1 MTASQLSMLNMSND
15 QAHLTKTTYRSK
27 WRVIATVLAATLMA
41 GCAAVNP
48 IETKTQEG
56 LMRSHEVSITR
67 QAVIPGTP
75 QAVFEF
81 IAAEDVLPKVLT
93 GYGPLPAV
101 VKTSENTGPWTVAG
115 SARLIHLADGSTVR
129 EQVTD
134 FEPSKRFAYRVWEF
148 GNPIISSLATGAR
161 GEWTFAPAAGGTL
174 VTWSYTFNAK
184 NGLAA
189 LPLSGITQ
197 ILWRGYMDVCLE
209 NSKRLMAKNVADPK
223 SMTAEKP

>member
-1 MTASQLSMLNMSND
+1 MTVPQLFIANMSND
-15 QAHLTKTTYRSK
+15 QAHLTKTANRNK
-27 WRVIATVLAATLMA
+27 WRVTATLFAAALLA

-48 IETKTQEG
+48 IEATSKEG

-129 EQVTD
+129 EQVTH

-161 GEWTFAPAAGGTL
+161 GEWTFAPTAGGTL
-174 VTWSYTFNAK
+174 VTWTYTFTAK
-184 NGLAA
+184 NGVAA
-189 LPLSGITQ
+189 MPLSAITQ

-209 NSKRLMAKNVADPK
+209 NSKRLMASPSPSA
-223 SMTAEKP
+223 A